1 MLNVYLK
8 GDTEYIR
15 IKKRGTLEWEYNKA
29 REELLWKSR
38 KEEEEKVLRQWGMEE
53 AQIQVLW
60 EYDWDTFK
68 SERRFLE
75 HWAPWEAYEAEG
87 WMLDRRRAVMKYLE
101 LEEGR
106 FFSEKTERV
115 LEGLDKTGKEILYLK
130 INGYETREISAII
143 GITEKAIYRRMDR
156 IKEKLK
162 KI

>member
-1 MLNVYLK
+1 
-8 GDTEYIR
+8 
-15 IKKRGTLEWEYNKA
+15 
-29 REELLWKSR
+29 
-38 KEEEEKVLRQWGMEE
+38 
-53 AQIQVLW
+53 
-60 EYDWDTFK
+60 
-68 SERRFLE
+68 
-75 HWAPWEAYEAEG
+75 
-87 WMLDRRRAVMKYLE
+87 MKYLE

>member
-1 MLNVYLK
+1 M
-8 GDTEYIR
+8 
-15 IKKRGTLEWEYNKA
+15 EWEYNKA
-29 REELLWKSR
+29 REELLWRSR

-53 AQIQVLW
+53 AQIQVLR

-75 HWAPWEAYEAEG
+75 HWAPWVAYEAEG

-115 LEGLDKTGKEILYLK
+115 LEGLDKTGKEILYLE